1 MRNSTE
7 RRPSTITNPH
17 TVGGRAKIR
26 SSEWSGLLFLRKGNQ
41 TFGVCVYPSNFL
53 RMLPVLIILSNMVAT
68 GHMWLFKLIKIK
80 FKIQSLNHTNHISR
94 ALCSHGARGLL
105 SCIAHMLHAQSCPTL
120 CDLMDYS
127 PPDSSVHGNSP
138 GKDTGVGCHALL
150 QGIFSTQRSNP
161 CLLHWQANFLPLRH
175 QGSPDT

>member
-1 MRNSTE
+1 MGC
-7 RRPSTITNPH
+7 
-17 TVGGRAKIR
+17 VGTLLTF
-26 SSEWSGLLFLRKGNQ
+26 SECFQ
-41 TFGVCVYPSNFL
+41 CC
-53 RMLPVLIILSNMVAT
+53 IILSNMVAT

-80 FKIQSLNHTNHISR
+80 FKIQSLSHTNHISR

-120 CDLMDYS
+120 CDPMDCS